1 MAVTAVPS
9 RTTLRLR
16 LQTGVD
22 ENGDPVYVNRSYSN
36 IKTSATDQGLYNVAT
51 QIAGLQ
57 VHTLTN
63 IRRVD
68 EKYLEESAV

>member
-16 LQTGVD
+16 FQTGLD
-22 ENGDPVYVNRSYSN
+22 ENGDPIYTNRSFSN
-36 IKTSATDQGLYNVAT
+36 IKTDAADQGLYDAAA

-57 VHTLTN
+57 VHTLVDV
-63 IRRVD
+63 RRVD
-68 EKYLEESAV
+68 EKYLEEGA